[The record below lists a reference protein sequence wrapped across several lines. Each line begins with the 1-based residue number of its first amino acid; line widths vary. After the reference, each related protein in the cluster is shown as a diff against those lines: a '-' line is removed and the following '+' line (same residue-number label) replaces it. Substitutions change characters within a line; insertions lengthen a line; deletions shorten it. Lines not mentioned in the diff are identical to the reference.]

1 MTSCQSA
8 STAAIAVTVV
18 SVSTKNSH
26 PRRQI
31 DRQPDHRCPLSSLHV
46 SYFLQCP
53 FPTGCVRFFS
63 LKLLSVL
70 PPPPVVVFVL
80 SVSSYRNA
88 KCSVLRRC
96 DTVLNIVRYGS
107 VKPQVALPVFDVV

>member
-18 SVSTKNSH
+18 SVSTNNSH

-46 SYFLQCP
+46 SCFLQCP

-70 PPPPVVVFVL
+70 PPPRCGVCVVGVKL
-80 SVSSYRNA
+80 QECQMLGPS
-88 KCSVLRRC
+88 C
-96 DTVLNIVRYGS
+96 DTVLKIVLYCS
-107 VKPQVALPVFDVV
+107 VNPQVALPVFDVV

>member
-1 MTSCQSA
+1 MTSCQRASA
-8 STAAIAVTVV
+8 VAIAVIVV
-18 SVSTKNSH
+18 SVSTNNSH
-26 PRRQI
+26 HRRQI

-46 SYFLQCP
+46 SYFLQRP

-70 PPPPVVVFVL
+70 PPPRRGVCVVGVKL
-80 SVSSYRNA
+80 QECQMLGPS
-88 KCSVLRRC
+88 C

-107 VKPQVALPVFDVV
+107 VIPQVALWVFDVV

>member
-18 SVSTKNSH
+18 SVSTNNSH

-31 DRQPDHRCPLSSLHV
+31 DRQPDHS
-46 SYFLQCP
+46 CP
-53 FPTGCVRFFS
+53 FIIVARKLFSTNVHSDRMCPIFS

-70 PPPPVVVFVL
+70 PPP
-80 SVSSYRNA
+80 
-88 KCSVLRRC
+88 RRGVCVEGVKLQECQMLGPSC

-107 VKPQVALPVFDVV
+107 VIPQVALWVFDVV